1 MTSTLKS
8 VLMIVLLAA
17 AGAVLGW
24 AVAQG
29 YLGMRPAAYV
39 EGDYA
44 SQRAE
49 TGQSVILLGTAWC
62 GFCSKT
68 REHLQA
74 RGVAFA
80 DLDVEHSK
88 QAEDWLQALG
98 SEGVPVVLIGDRQI
112 RGFRPD
118 VMDAAL
124 AALEHPAPAAS
135 AALAR

>member
-1 MTSTLKS
+1 MNSTLKS
-8 VLMIVLLAA
+8 VLTVVLLAA
-17 AGAVLGW
+17 AGALCGW

-29 YLGMRPAAYV
+29 YLGAAPAAYV

-44 SQRAE
+44 PQRAE

-118 VMDAAL
+118 AMDAAL
-124 AALEHPAPAAS
+124 AALQHPAPAAS
-135 AALAR
+135 AALTQ